1 MQGKKIYQ
9 EKLFINFQLSDQI
22 PVDNVY
28 RHLKEQIDFSFI
40 YSLTKKYYGQEG
52 QKSIDPVVFMK
63 LMLAGYLE
71 NLNSDRRIINMAAM
85 RMDILYF
92 IGYDLGEQLPW
103 HSTLSRTRQLY
114 GQEVFTELFK
124 RVLKQCIDKGM
135 VSGRRQAVDSV
146 YIKANASLDSMVE
159 REILSDAEAFSEE
172 LSQQEE
178 ESARGVKLERPRDY
192 NELKPKK
199 NPSNKTHY
207 STSDPDARMSVKPG
221 KAAAMNY
228 LGQVGVDMESHV
240 ITHVEVFRADKRDQ
254 QCLPELLP
262 KLVETLKGNGLQVQ
276 ELVADAGYSSLP
288 ALKAIEDQ
296 GLTGYIPNNHK
307 FIYQR
312 EGFIYQAN
320 ENLYLCPR
328 GGSLT
333 YRGTHPTATG
343 HKHVYKLSKL
353 VCRECSMKNECPVM
367 TVNGGIINEVVGKHY
382 YDRMHERMQTRK
394 AKILMKKRQST
405 VEPVIGTLVTYLGMK
420 KVGCKGLAGV
430 NKCLAVAAAAYNL
443 KKMLKYRS
451 RKILNQAQ
459 VLEKNMK
466 KCWITLV
473 SIIQTIYP
481 IHRAYIKIYP

>member
-1 MQGKKIYQ
+1 M
-9 EKLFINFQLSDQI
+9 
-22 PVDNVY
+22 
-28 RHLKEQIDFSFI
+28 
-40 YSLTKKYYGQEG
+40 
-52 QKSIDPVVFMK
+52 
-63 LMLAGYLE
+63 
-71 NLNSDRRIINMAAM
+71 
-85 RMDILYF
+85 
-92 IGYDLGEQLPW
+92 
-103 HSTLSRTRQLY
+103 
-114 GQEVFTELFK
+114 ELFK

-159 REILSDAEAFSEE
+159 PEILSDAEVFGAE
-172 LSQQEE
+172 LSREE
-178 ESARGVKLERPRDY
+178 EYTKEVKLERPRDY

-228 LGQVGVDMESHV
+228 LGQVGVDMASHV

-262 KLVETLKGNGLQVQ
+262 KLVETLKGNGLQMQ
-276 ELVADAGYSSLP
+276 EVVADAGYSSLP

-296 GLTGYIPNNHK
+296 GLTGYIPNNRR
-307 FIYQR
+307 FIYKR
-312 EGFIYQAN
+312 EGFSYQAD
-320 ENLYLCPR
+320 ENIYLCPT

-333 YRGTHPTATG
+333 YRGTHPSPTG

-353 VCRECSMKNECPVM
+353 VCGECSRKNECPVM

-394 AKILMKKRQST
+394 AKVLMKKRQST

-430 NKCLAVAAAAYNL
+430 NKCLAIAAVAYNL
-443 KKMLKYRS
+443 KKMLKYGS
-451 RKILNQAQ
+451 RKILNQTQ
-459 VLEKNMK
+459 VLERNLK
-466 KCWITLV
+466 KAGSLYSLLFKGYNPYSELI
-473 SIIQTIYP
+473 
-481 IHRAYIKIYP
+481 